1 MELQVGVK
9 AFIANKQGKYLA
21 LQRAK
26 PYPGDTKPK
35 WDIPGGR
42 INVGEELVTALAR
55 EIGEETGMELQGRPK
70 LVMAQDIIRDKHV
83 VRLTYLASAEGQIS
97 LDPQEHQ
104 SYQWMSLEE
113 LKESYH
119 DVFLTPVI
127 EHLLQAIVPAAA

>member
-9 AFIANKQGKYLA
+9 AFIQNTDGKYLA

-42 INVGEELVTALAR
+42 INVGEELIAALSR
-55 EIGEETGMELQGRPK
+55 EIKEETGMELQGTPT

-83 VRLTYLASAEGQIS
+83 VRLTYLASAEGIIA
-97 LDPQEHQ
+97 LDPAEHQ
-104 SYQWMSLEE
+104 AYQWMSLEE
-113 LKESYH
+113 MRGSYH

-127 EHLLQAIVPAAA
+127 TLLRKPTAPTAV